1 MSMNQISQQIIQKSL
16 SRAASCRRSMVSG
29 RRQGFMALGLIL
41 CLILILTVA
50 AVLWSYQYLTIQNFE
65 LECAVRSAL
74 SAAVKDGTLETYLQK
89 SGAVK
94 TSGST
99 FQEISAYTDEDLKNS
114 TLQKVLDLT
123 AAQQNRSSSQI
134 KIEVKKAVEKMSS
147 EKSSEKPILGFSQ
160 PRELGFTQGV
170 FDEKTRKEAEG
181 TFSQYYEISTDG
193 TSFKKVY
200 SVE

>member
-1 MSMNQISQQIIQKSL
+1 M
-16 SRAASCRRSMVSG
+16 
-29 RRQGFMALGLIL
+29 
-41 CLILILTVA
+41 
-50 AVLWSYQYLTIQNFE
+50 TIQNFE
-65 LECAVRSAL
+65 LECAVRSAV
-74 SAAVKDGTLETYLQK
+74 SAAVKDGSLETYLQK

-99 FQEISAYTDEDLKNS
+99 SQEIFADTDEDLKNS

-134 KIEVKKAVEKMSS
+134 KIEVKKAVEKMSL
-147 EKSSEKPILGFSQ
+147 EKPILGFSQ

>member
-74 SAAVKDGTLETYLQK
+74 SAAVKDGSLETYLQK

-94 TSGST
+94 TSGRT
-99 FQEISAYTDEDLKNS
+99 FQEIADTDENLKNS

-134 KIEVKKAVEKMSS
+134 KIEVKKAVEKESL
-147 EKSSEKPILGFSQ
+147 EKPILGFSQ

>member
-74 SAAVKDGTLETYLQK
+74 SAAVKDRTLETYLQK

-94 TSGST
+94 TSESAV
-99 FQEISAYTDEDLKNS
+99 QEISADTDEYLKNS

-134 KIEVKKAVEKMSS
+134 KIEVKKAVEEGSL
-147 EKSSEKPILGFSQ
+147 EKPILGFSQ

>member
-94 TSGST
+94 TSEST
-99 FQEISAYTDEDLKNS
+99 FQEISADTDEYLKNS

-134 KIEVKKAVEKMSS
+134 KIEVKKAVDVEKMSL
-147 EKSSEKPILGFSQ
+147 EKPILGFSQ

>member
-74 SAAVKDGTLETYLQK
+74 SAAVKDGSLETYLQK

-99 FQEISAYTDEDLKNS
+99 SQEIFADTDEDLKNS

-134 KIEVKKAVEKMSS
+134 KIEVKKAVEKMSL
-147 EKSSEKPILGFSQ
+147 EKPILGFSQ

>member
-74 SAAVKDGTLETYLQK
+74 SAAVKDGSLETYLQK

-94 TSGST
+94 TSEST
-99 FQEISAYTDEDLKNS
+99 QEISADTDKYLKNS

>member
-74 SAAVKDGTLETYLQK
+74 SAAVKDGSLETYLQK

-99 FQEISAYTDEDLKNS
+99 SQEIFADTDEDLKNY

-134 KIEVKKAVEKMSS
+134 KIEVKKAVEKESL
-147 EKSSEKPILGFSQ
+147 EKPILGFSQ

>member
-74 SAAVKDGTLETYLQK
+74 SAAVKDGSLETYLQK

-99 FQEISAYTDEDLKNS
+99 FQEIFADTDEDLKNS

-134 KIEVKKAVEKMSS
+134 KIEVKKAVEEM
-147 EKSSEKPILGFSQ
+147 SSEKPILGFSQ